1 VCSFVSKDEIEHGMG
16 YPRPYRLIVEG
27 TQMLDSIISP
37 PCQEP
42 TQAPD
47 NVRPA
52 HDAPDERTR
61 HLAHDIVARFVLDPS
76 AFARSAGAEPE
87 AFVRTYRESLDRRLA
102 AVDPSRPA
110 ARPTLA
116 TLGVSPASVALLPNG
131 VPLPE
136 DGGIRMGAVVAIAL
150 AVAAVAM
157 ATAVATI
164 VTAMT
169 ASRHMPY

>member
-1 VCSFVSKDEIEHGMG
+1 MG
-16 YPRPYRLIVEG
+16 YPRPYRFIARG
-27 TQMLDSIISP
+27 TQMLDSITSP

-42 TQAPD
+42 TQAPGD
-47 NVRPA
+47 ARPT
-52 HDAPDERTR
+52 HDAPDDRTR
-61 HLAHDIVARFVLDPS
+61 RLAHDVVARFVLDPS
-76 AFARSAGAEPE
+76 AFARSAGAEPT

-102 AVDPSRPA
+102 AVDPARPA

-116 TLGVSPASVALLPNG
+116 TLGDSPAAMALLPNG

-136 DGGIRMGAVVAIAL
+136 DGGIRMGAVVALAL

-169 ASRHMPY
+169 ASRHNRL